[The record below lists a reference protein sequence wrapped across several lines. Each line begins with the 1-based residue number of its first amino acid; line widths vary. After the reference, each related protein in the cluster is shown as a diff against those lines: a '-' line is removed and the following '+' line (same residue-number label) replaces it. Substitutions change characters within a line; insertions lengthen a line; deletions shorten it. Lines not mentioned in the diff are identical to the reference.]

1 MSGDVQPRKR
11 KDKRKKRDERKS
23 DGDVSVLRQPSFQD
37 DEDSSSHGVHITKMG
52 NDDVHLHVQQQH
64 GTGGHWCA
72 KIIFFSLMA
81 VLLGLVGL
89 IIMENRGLEDLD
101 TPLSESRY
109 SNYFDGW
116 VEEHR
121 QEEHDAHHSPEAALD
136 EHDDEHDEEPDEAY
150 DQHSGEEEEDHEADE
165 EEEEAE
171 EDENTG
177 AENLTAEDDEDDD
190 DEARIESS
198 ASEFKLIN
206 CLFQDDDREEEP
218 EASVEPTQSV
228 ADDADENDEEEEDAD
243 DEVEESIEPP
253 VSRSRAQSAPE
264 TVEEDDDDDIEE
276 EEEEEDADEE
286 ELEESIEPTISQ
298 SQAQSAP
305 EKADD
310 DNDDDDDEYAAEEDE
325 EPQES
330 IEPAQQSAPDV
341 DDDDDDEDFEQD
353 DNDEDEFESLDQ
365 EVDNEAEERQRQAAA
380 EARAK
385 HAKQDPGPEDT
396 AETITTASWLGSLA
410 VKFGVGIALALV
422 SRLVLIRKNPN
433 TTEDQP
439 SPEMNLRRRLTIAT
453 AEDNLPDDGEELPP
467 LDDDEYS
474 EEEIEIEEEIEVEIS
489 DLEESDDNVAITAS
503 YVPETF
509 EQLSAM
515 FRPKT
520 ELKTS
525 EATET
530 LAAKEPEPEPTTD
543 KLEQEAELEP
553 EATTA
558 TDIYV
563 EYEDGDIED
572 YEHDESDDELI
583 SDEEEDEI
591 SDVDDAELMSRLEAK
606 YGRLPAKEY
615 ESDPDSDD
623 PTWTQIK
630 PKQPTGAQS
639 AEDDLFEQQL
649 RQANAEMIN
658 ENYAKALRDFNTLT
672 HTHAHKPAAHLHRA
686 RALERLAKLRQSN
699 QLLLDAIESYKRYL
713 AFEELIASDG
723 VGDSDYRAAGVR
735 CIQHLRF
742 LGRTQ
747 QAVGIHEQ
755 LLARYPDE
763 AQLRNELSL
772 SHLMSNNLV
781 KLQQVAAETLERW
794 PHDPQAQLHFG
805 LALKQL
811 GGDYAGALPY
821 LQRAID
827 SGAAGTQEPYF
838 YLALGETLQRL
849 GRQTQALQLYR
860 RGADRGFFASVYQRS
875 LYNVPGLRAQPFWQP
890 AETGQAAQ
898 LEQLQRNWRAIRAEA
913 LALLG
918 GQGNFQLEAEQL
930 RDTGNWQQFELYARG
945 KRLESN
951 CQRAPVT
958 CALLDRFPA
967 ASSCR
972 RGQIKFSA
980 MQAQTHVWPHCGPT
994 NCRLRAH
1001 LTLVAPEPQL
1011 TSLRV
1016 AEHQRTWQEG
1026 DLFIFDDSFE
1036 HEVWHNGTQLR
1047 LVLIVDL
1054 WHPDLSAAQ
1063 RRSLTAI

>member
-190 DEARIESS
+190 DE
-198 ASEFKLIN
+198 
-206 CLFQDDDREEEP
+206 DDDREEEP

-396 AETITTASWLGSLA
+396 AETITTASWLGS
-410 VKFGVGIALALV
+410 
-422 SRLVLIRKNPN
+422 
-433 TTEDQP
+433 
-439 SPEMNLRRRLTIAT
+439 
-453 AEDNLPDDGEELPP
+453 
-467 LDDDEYS
+467 
-474 EEEIEIEEEIEVEIS
+474 
-489 DLEESDDNVAITAS
+489 
-503 YVPETF
+503 
-509 EQLSAM
+509 
-515 FRPKT
+515 
-520 ELKTS
+520 
-525 EATET
+525 
-530 LAAKEPEPEPTTD
+530 
-543 KLEQEAELEP
+543 
-553 EATTA
+553 
-558 TDIYV
+558 
-563 EYEDGDIED
+563 
-572 YEHDESDDELI
+572 
-583 SDEEEDEI
+583 
-591 SDVDDAELMSRLEAK
+591 
-606 YGRLPAKEY
+606 
-615 ESDPDSDD
+615 
-623 PTWTQIK
+623 QIK

>member
-89 IIMENRGLEDLD
+89 IILENRGLEDLD

-116 VEEHR
+116 VDEHR

-165 EEEEAE
+165 EEEEAD

-177 AENLTAEDDEDDD
+177 AENVTAEDDEEENDEDEDVD
-190 DEARIESS
+190 DET
-198 ASEFKLIN
+198 
-206 CLFQDDDREEEP
+206 
-218 EASVEPTQSV
+218 EASIEPTQSV
-228 ADDADENDEEEEDAD
+228 ADDADEDDEEAEDEEEDAD
-243 DEVEESIEPP
+243 DEIEESIEPP

-264 TVEEDDDDDIEE
+264 TVEEDDEDDIEE
-276 EEEEEDADEE
+276 EEDEEDADEE

-305 EKADD
+305 DPADD
-310 DNDDDDDEYAAEEDE
+310 ENDDDDDEDATEEDE

-330 IEPAQQSAPDV
+330 IEPAQQSAPVV
-341 DDDDDDEDFEQD
+341 DGDDDDEDFEQD
-353 DNDEDEFESLDQ
+353 DNDEDDFESLDQ

-380 EARAK
+380 ELKAK
-385 HAKQDPGPEDT
+385 QAKQDQAQEDN
-396 AETITTASWLGSLA
+396 AETVTTASWLGS
-410 VKFGVGIALALV
+410 
-422 SRLVLIRKNPN
+422 
-433 TTEDQP
+433 
-439 SPEMNLRRRLTIAT
+439 
-453 AEDNLPDDGEELPP
+453 
-467 LDDDEYS
+467 
-474 EEEIEIEEEIEVEIS
+474 
-489 DLEESDDNVAITAS
+489 
-503 YVPETF
+503 
-509 EQLSAM
+509 
-515 FRPKT
+515 
-520 ELKTS
+520 
-525 EATET
+525 
-530 LAAKEPEPEPTTD
+530 
-543 KLEQEAELEP
+543 
-553 EATTA
+553 
-558 TDIYV
+558 
-563 EYEDGDIED
+563 
-572 YEHDESDDELI
+572 
-583 SDEEEDEI
+583 
-591 SDVDDAELMSRLEAK
+591 
-606 YGRLPAKEY
+606 
-615 ESDPDSDD
+615 
-623 PTWTQIK
+623 QIK
-630 PKQPTGAQS
+630 PKEPTGAKS
-639 AEDDLFEQQL
+639 VEDVLFEQEL

-658 ENYAKALRDFNTLT
+658 ENYAKGLRDFNTLT

-686 RALERLAKLRQSN
+686 RALERIAELRQSN

-713 AFEELIASDG
+713 AFQELIAS
-723 VGDSDYRAAGVR
+723 DSDYRAAGER
-735 CIQHLRF
+735 CIRHLRF

-755 LLARYPDE
+755 LLARYPAE

-772 SHLMSNNLV
+772 THLMSNNLV

-794 PHDPQAQLHFG
+794 PRDPQAQLHFG

-811 GGDYAGALPY
+811 GGDFAGALPY

-827 SGAAGTQEPYF
+827 SEAAGTQEPYF

-875 LYNVPGLRAQPFWQP
+875 LYNVPGLRAKPFWQP
-890 AETGQAAQ
+890 AETGQADQ

-913 LALLG
+913 LALLS

-930 RDTGNWQQFELYARG
+930 RDTGNWQQYELYARG
-945 KRLESN
+945 QRLERN

-958 CALLDRFPA
+958 CALLDKFPA

-1016 AEHQRTWQEG
+1016 AEHQRTWHEG

-1047 LVLIVDL
+1047 LVLILDL

-1063 RRSLTAI
+1063 RRSLTPI